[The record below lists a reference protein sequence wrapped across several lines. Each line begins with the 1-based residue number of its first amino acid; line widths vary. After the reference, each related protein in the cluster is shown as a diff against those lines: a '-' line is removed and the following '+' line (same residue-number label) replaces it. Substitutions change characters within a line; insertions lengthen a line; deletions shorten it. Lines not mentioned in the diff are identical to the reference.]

1 MKEEDHIQEQLGV
14 NATRQTARGMIDWSA
29 IHRRLEL
36 SQAALEHRLNPDPDE
51 KRKILKARA
60 KLLARESDGL
70 GTVATSMEVVEFQL
84 ASERYAIESVYIRE
98 IQPLRDLTPLP
109 CTQPFVL
116 GLINVRGQILSIIDI
131 KKFFDLPEKGL
142 TDLNKIVIVQTDRME
157 LGILADAILGV
168 RSVAF
173 QDLQPSLP
181 TLTGIRVQYL
191 RGVTKDSLVVLDAE
205 KLLSDSRIMVDED
218 AGRAT

>member
-1 MKEEDHIQEQLGV
+1 MKDTQEQLGV

-29 IHRRLEL
+29 IHRRLEV
-36 SQAALEHRLNPDPDE
+36 SQAALGCRLNPDPDE

-60 KLLARESDGL
+60 KLLARESEGR
-70 GTVATSMEVVEFQL
+70 GTVAASTEVVEFQL
-84 ASERYAIESVYIRE
+84 GYERYAIESVYIRE
-98 IQPLRDLTPLP
+98 IHSLRDLTPLP
-109 CTQPFVL
+109 CTPPFVL
-116 GLINVRGQILSIIDI
+116 ALINVRGQILSVIDI
-131 KKFFDLPEKGL
+131 KKFFDLPDKGL
-142 TDLNKIVIVQTDRME
+142 TELNKVIIVQTDRME

-168 RSVAF
+168 RSLALP
-173 QDLQPSLP
+173 DLQPSLP

-218 AGRAT
+218 TGAT